1 MHGRP
6 GSVVRVREGKI
17 NIADSAAF
25 LRHEKAC
32 CEMHR
37 YANTKKGKMQEEI
50 RVLSINANY
59 DAMRDTYI
67 SPY

>member
-6 GSVVRVREGKI
+6 GIVARVLEGKNI
-17 NIADSAAF
+17 IADFAAC

-37 YANTKKGKMQEEI
+37 YANTKKRKMQEEI
-50 RVLSINANY
+50 GVAIYKCQL
-59 DAMRDTYI
+59 
-67 SPY
+67 